1 MKHKECLTK
10 EGRMVEADFFRKN
23 KKNWVDVRFFGYHV
37 SREYCLEAVSFEK
50 ILDDMDRNF
59 KTITEEEDNYLDE
72 IMDCYD

>member
-10 EGRMVEADFFRKN
+10 EGRVVEADFFRKN
-23 KKNWVDVRFFGYHV
+23 KKDWVDVRFFGYHV
-37 SREYCLEAVSFEK
+37 SREYCLEVVPFEN

-59 KTITEEEDNYLDE
+59 KTITEEEYNYLDE